1 MFVKDRS
8 FVEGM
13 RFADPVNIGHSV
25 PALMDTLETRW
36 MKRSVAK
43 RNCVPTTKTAQET
56 EYAKNTDALHHWNVS
71 IPNNTVHLY
80 ELLYFIL
87 GNHQLSSFV
96 FQHVAWQTSIANPV
110 RFVSMGN
117 VRLLV
122 RRVILVD

>member
-1 MFVKDRS
+1 M
-8 FVEGM
+8 EGM

-56 EYAKNTDALHHWNVS
+56 EYAKNTDVLHHWNVS

-80 ELLYFIL
+80 EFQNGYISFWVIIVYRYLFSSTLL
-87 GNHQLSSFV
+87 GRHQL
-96 FQHVAWQTSIANPV
+96 QI
-110 RFVSMGN
+110 
-117 VRLLV
+117 
-122 RRVILVD
+122 